1 MHSPASDKLG
11 IAGRRPL
18 CCRYLATVQHNDG
31 LQTHAVSAEYMMAA
45 GGLLDRQCTP
55 QDRSLPTLS
64 EYRGQYTLAGRANGK
79 DSLVGESNLACKV
92 SCSACMSLGVTL
104 CHPARRDDMAMR
116 QEVVIIGSGAFAC
129 EAMEAAANAGA
140 RKITLVTRER
150 KR

>member
-1 MHSPASDKLG
+1 M
-11 IAGRRPL
+11 
-18 CCRYLATVQHNDG
+18 CCRYLATVQDNDG
-31 LQTHAVSAEYMMAA
+31 LQTHTVSAEYVMAA

-55 QDRSLPTLS
+55 QDRSLPALS
-64 EYRGQYTLAGRANGK
+64 DYRGHYTLAGRANGR
-79 DSLVGESNLACKV
+79 DSLVGDSNVACKV
-92 SCSACMSLGVTL
+92 QCSACMSFCVEL
-104 CHPARRDDMAMR
+104 CHPARRDDVAAR